1 MPPLYIHSGVN
12 RPDLLS
18 LLDEEGA
25 LGMVNIQVVREPRLQ
40 WAFRRF
46 AGVPLFLDSGFRR
59 KMDVSNYV
67 RLIERYGQRFS
78 WIANLD
84 HLFDQQTSDH
94 NYRQITSQ
102 LCDAELRSKILDLP
116 GRKTGGPEGP
126 RERSSPRGYRRM
138 CAAHAAG
145 WSRGDP
151 RLAHAHRGGAGRRGR
166 KGARFRCG
174 QQADALK
181 AL

>member
-1 MPPLYIHSGVN
+1 MPPVYIHSGVN

-40 WAFRRF
+40 WALRHY
-46 AGVPLFLDSGFRR
+46 AGVSLFLDSGLRR

-67 RLIERYGQRFS
+67 RLIERYGQRFH

-102 LCDAELRSKILDLP
+102 LSSPELRSKILWMYQ
-116 GRKTGGPEGP
+116 GGKL
-126 RERSSPRGYRRM
+126 S
-138 CAAHAAG
+138 
-145 WSRGDP
+145 D
-151 RLAHAHRGGAGRRGR
+151 
-166 KGARFRCG
+166 
-174 QQADALK
+174 LK
-181 AL
+181 ARAREHPLVGIGGCVLRMLHDGIEATLAWLMHIGEVLAGVGAKAHVFGVGNKQML